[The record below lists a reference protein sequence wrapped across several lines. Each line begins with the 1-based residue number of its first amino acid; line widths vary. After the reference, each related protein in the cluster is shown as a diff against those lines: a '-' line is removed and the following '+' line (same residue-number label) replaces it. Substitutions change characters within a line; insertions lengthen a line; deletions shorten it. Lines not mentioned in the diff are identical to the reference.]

1 MAFPRATTM
10 AHQLVG
16 ERLLPGDFTIDATAG
31 NGHDTLFLAKAVG
44 PTGHVLAIDIQESAI
59 EAARLRCAEY
69 KDIIDFK
76 VADHSNL
83 RRWINRETGAVMFN
97 LGYLPSSDKT
107 IITQPESTLKAV
119 VNALESLR
127 NGGILTIAVYYGHPG
142 GDVEAEAVSLFT
154 QSLDQTRFTAIRYE
168 FLNQKNNPP
177 FLIAI
182 ERRDI

>member
-1 MAFPRATTM
+1 M

-16 ERLLPGDFTIDATAG
+16 ERLFPGDFAVDATAG
-31 NGHDTLFLAKAVG
+31 NGHDTAFLAKIVG
-44 PTGHVLAIDIQESAI
+44 PTGRVLAIDIQKSAI

-69 KDIIDFK
+69 QDIIDFK
-76 VADHSNL
+76 TADHSDL
-83 RRWINRETGAVMFN
+83 RQWIDREVGAVMFN

-119 VNALESLR
+119 VNALESIR
-127 NGGILTIAVYYGHPG
+127 NGGIVTLAVYYGHPG
-142 GDVEAEAVSLFT
+142 GDIEAEAVSLFA

-168 FLNQKNNPP
+168 FLNQKNAPP

-182 ERRDI
+182 ERKAD